1 MHLRSKTVQQLL
13 SVILSVVMVLSMLP
27 MEVLAQE
34 TPPVTTP
41 MDLTAIT
48 EDTSGDGWSW
58 TQSTKTLTLTG
69 LTLTVSDDSTHAL
82 ILPDGA
88 TIDLTDGTTSTLT
101 GGSRSTVYISGEVK
115 LRGSGSLT
123 VYGRGWRSATLD
135 MFIPGTLTVEYDDPD
150 GGAVPKTDEG
160 TEGAA
165 ICANVTLDNGILRA
179 TGPDFASADDG
190 SSVGLRGRLTT
201 HGSSVE
207 ASSPPAPA
215 MPAMVCTST
224 NRAVA
229 GATPGPWDWAR

>member
-1 MHLRSKTVQQLL
+1 M
-13 SVILSVVMVLSMLP
+13 
-27 MEVLAQE
+27 
-34 TPPVTTP
+34 
-41 MDLTAIT
+41 
-48 EDTSGDGWSW
+48 
-58 TQSTKTLTLTG
+58 
-69 LTLTVSDDSTHAL
+69 
-82 ILPDGA
+82 
-88 TIDLTDGTTSTLT
+88 
-101 GGSRSTVYISGEVK
+101 K

>member
-101 GGSRSTVYISGEVK
+101 GGSRSTVYSSGEVK

-123 VYGRGWRSATLD
+123 VYG
-135 MFIPGTLTVEYDDPD
+135 
-150 GGAVPKTDEG
+150 GA
-160 TEGAA
+160 GAA
-165 ICANVTLDNGILRA
+165 PRWIC
-179 TGPDFASADDG
+179 
-190 SSVGLRGRLTT
+190 
-201 HGSSVE
+201 
-207 ASSPPAPA
+207 SSP
-215 MPAMVCTST
+215 
-224 NRAVA
+224 
-229 GATPGPWDWAR
+229 AR